1 MLNVFN
7 AFLRETR
14 NDGKMPSR
22 QPPGRTALRN
32 MKILITAPSLDETKN
47 VSGISTV
54 VRQIVER
61 GNFDYTHFSAG
72 RRDGERQNAA
82 WIFRQINLPQ
92 KFRKEINA
100 KKFDIAHINTAFNP
114 LSIVRDFALVRAANC
129 PIFLHIHG
137 GKFLAREFE
146 NALIKKTAEKM
157 LRSSDI
163 IVVLSELEKQ
173 IIGNLWQ
180 GLNVKVLENAVAV
193 EDFSS
198 AQKKKNSIIFLGR
211 MHESKGLN
219 EIVEAVKILK
229 SENYDFTFRA
239 FGSGE
244 MQDFFVKEMTE
255 ILGEKF
261 YFGSVISGK
270 MKQKELAESD
280 IFLLPS
286 RYGEG
291 LPMALLEAMAATNVV
306 VVSEMASIGAV
317 VKDDFNGFLIE
328 PQNISQLVEKLKF
341 VLSSENDFKNL
352 RRNARKTV
360 EEKFNLTDYI
370 KKLERIYFE
379 MRTVER

>member
-1 MLNVFN
+1 
-7 AFLRETR
+7 
-14 NDGKMPSR
+14 
-22 QPPGRTALRN
+22 
-32 MKILITAPSLDETKN
+32 MKILITAPSLDETEN

-54 VRQIVER
+54 VRQIIER

-72 RRDGERQNAA
+72 RRDGERQNVA
-82 WIFRQINLPQ
+82 WIFRQINLPRQ
-92 KFRKEINA
+92 FRKELHDG
-100 KKFDIAHINTAFNP
+100 KFDIAHINTAFNP

-129 PIFLHIHG
+129 SIFLHIHG
-137 GKFLAREFE
+137 GKFMAREFE

-157 LRSSDI
+157 LRSSDV

-173 IIGNLWQ
+173 IIENLWQ

-198 AQKKKNSIIFLGR
+198 AQKKKNSMIFLGR
-211 MHESKGLN
+211 LNESKGLN
-219 EIVEAVKILK
+219 EIIEAIKILK

-239 FGSGE
+239 FGAGE
-244 MQDFFVKEMTE
+244 IQDFFVGEMTK
-255 ILGEKF
+255 ILGDKF
-261 YFGSVISGK
+261 YFGGVIAGK
-270 MKQKELAESD
+270 AKQKELAESD

-291 LPMALLEAMAATNVV
+291 LPMAMLEAMAARNIV

-328 PQNISQLVEKLKF
+328 PQNISQLVEKLKII
-341 VLSSENDFKNL
+341 LSGKKDFENL

-370 KKLERIYFE
+370 NKLENIYRE
-379 MRTVER
+379 IRTVER

>member
-1 MLNVFN
+1 
-7 AFLRETR
+7 
-14 NDGKMPSR
+14 
-22 QPPGRTALRN
+22 
-32 MKILITAPSLDETKN
+32 MKILLTAPSLDETKN

-54 VRQIVER
+54 VREIIKH

-82 WIFRQINLPQ
+82 WILRQINLPRQ
-92 KFRKEINA
+92 FRKELHGR
-100 KKFDIAHINTAFNP
+100 KFDIAHINTAFNP

-129 PIFLHIHG
+129 PVLLHVHG
-137 GKFLAREFE
+137 GKFLVREFE
-146 NALIKKTAEKM
+146 NALVKKTAEKM
-157 LRSSDI
+157 LRSSNV

-173 IIGNLWQ
+173 IIENLWQ
-180 GLNVKVLENAVAV
+180 NLNIKVLENAVAV

-198 AQKKKNSIIFLGR
+198 GQKKKNSIIFLGR
-211 MHESKGLN
+211 LNESKGLN
-219 EIVEAVKILK
+219 EIVEAIKILK

-239 FGSGE
+239 FGAGE
-244 MQDFFVKEMTE
+244 MQDFFVSEMTK

-261 YFGSVISGK
+261 YFGGVISGK
-270 MKQKELAESD
+270 TKQKELAESD

-291 LPMALLEAMAATNVV
+291 LPMALLEAMAAKNIV

-317 VKDDFNGFLIE
+317 VKNDFNGFLIS

-341 VLSSENDFKNL
+341 VLSDENDFENL

-370 KKLERIYFE
+370 KKLERIYNE
-379 MRTVER
+379 ILK